1 MQRHILSLSV
11 VTALA
16 LLGVA
21 SSAVAAPKHHAR
33 DVRGHNIQVLRDA
46 AYARDLR
53 LYSAPARD
61 FNAVREPAGYAGY
74 ADKWCTSC
82 NLGSY

>member
-1 MQRHILSLSV
+1 MLTKTTLAIV
-11 VTALA
+11 VAALF
-16 LLGVA
+16 GFVA
-21 SSAVAAPKHHAR
+21 PAMAAPKHHAQH
-33 DVRGHNIQVLRDA
+33 VRHVTVKVLRA
-46 AYARDLR
+46 SAYAQDLR
-53 LYSAPARD
+53 MSSAPARD